1 MGKVVSDKQAIP
13 EMAWAEGETYSCT
26 GSFGS
31 LGLLI
36 HSLNGNF
43 LRFCSVWLDQMLCGG
58 QKCPLHGLCPQRA
71 SYVVER

>member
-1 MGKVVSDKQAIP
+1 MGKVVSDKQAMP
-13 EMAWAEGETYSCT
+13 EMAWAEGETYSCS
-26 GSFGS
+26 GKFGS

-43 LRFCSVWLDQMLCGG
+43 PLWLDQMLCRG

-71 SYVVER
+71 SPVVER